1 MKQKGGPALF
11 ERVDKKTV
19 SNAVIEQVM
28 EMVRNGKLGPG
39 DQLPTEHKLSQVLG
53 VGRSSV
59 REALKALEVLR
70 IIRRDN
76 EGSFVSEEYPLDAL
90 SQLLGTDL
98 LLHQLD
104 AKHVYQARRI
114 LELELG
120 AIAAGRVTSQ
130 DLAKLDDLCAR
141 MEGTPVGEID
151 QYVALDRKFH
161 TRISEIAGNPVLQ
174 RMWEIAYSMFL
185 GLRQRAG
192 LSRED
197 LTISNERH
205 RKLVHAL
212 AQRDPQAVRSTIEA
226 TLQIGERSL
235 VQAIEHGTRQE

>member
-1 MKQKGGPALF
+1 MF

-19 SNAVIEQVM
+19 SNAVIEQVV
-28 EMVRNGKLGPG
+28 EMIRSGKLGPG
-39 DQLPTEHKLSQVLG
+39 DQLPTEHKLSEVLG

-98 LLHQLD
+98 LLRQLD

-120 AIAAGRVTSQ
+120 AIAADNVTGQ
-130 DLAKLDDLCAR
+130 DLAKLEDLCVR
-141 MEGTPVGEID
+141 MERTPLGDID
-151 QYVALDRKFH
+151 LYVKLDRQFH
-161 TRISEIAGNPVLQ
+161 TRISEVAGNPVLQ

-185 GLRQRAG
+185 SMRQRAG

-197 LTISNERH
+197 FIISNERH
-205 RKLVHAL
+205 RKLVQAL
-212 AQRDPQAVRSTIEA
+212 AQRDPQAVRSTIED

-235 VQAIEHGTRQE
+235 VEAIEHGTR